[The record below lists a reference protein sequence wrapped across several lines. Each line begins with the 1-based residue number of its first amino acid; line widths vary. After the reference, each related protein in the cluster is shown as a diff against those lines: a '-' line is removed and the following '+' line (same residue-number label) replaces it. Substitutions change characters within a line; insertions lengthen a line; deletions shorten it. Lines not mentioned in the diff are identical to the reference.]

1 MTAHH
6 EARADCLAALRK
18 YSLLDVSTVVDLR
31 GRRAGELTITEL
43 ELVLDAAREGEL
55 LDAHLV
61 SLGDLG
67 RKDIRHKPGDAGTSK
82 SFEDA
87 LAYFDGFA
95 PLELS
100 VITGNHDLEGLDE
113 FGTDEANLQAW
124 MKCFSLDAP
133 WWAKQVARRTLIVG
147 LSTTRFRESPYS
159 SHEVFISD
167 EQICWFERTLQ
178 QHPASDGWKVL
189 VFSHAPPMGS
199 GLRVLQGVHIR
210 NGCAWLNHCGTPE
223 QSRAFLRLVREH
235 SQIKLWA
242 SGHFHLSHNYEDA
255 ICFREGCAFVHTGVV
270 GPKST
275 RDACRQTRLVQS
287 DEARLRILTVTHHL
301 RDEAGDAIVRL
312 DAELDYASGEL
323 VLDYASG
330 ELVLEHGSEDMT
342 TAIAAVCW
350 WQMADG
356 RTLGVHGGQV
366 VEYDAETLSPLG
378 IVVEKERL
386 LGRAVVVVN
395 EGEALVLID
404 NRAEG
409 VPPLVEVIHPN
420 DDGSY
425 WLRLQRNKR
434 VRQAEKLREQLA
446 SEWVAQQRNAAS

>member
-1 MTAHH
+1 
-6 EARADCLAALRK
+6 
-18 YSLLDVSTVVDLR
+18 
-31 GRRAGELTITEL
+31 
-43 ELVLDAAREGEL
+43 
-55 LDAHLV
+55 
-61 SLGDLG
+61 
-67 RKDIRHKPGDAGTSK
+67 
-82 SFEDA
+82 
-87 LAYFDGFA
+87 
-95 PLELS
+95 
-100 VITGNHDLEGLDE
+100 
-113 FGTDEANLQAW
+113 

-255 ICFREGCAFVHTGVV
+255 ICFREGCAFVQTGVV

-275 RDACRQTRLVQS
+275 RDACRQTRLVQG
-287 DEARLRILTVTHHL
+287 DEAGLRILTVNHHL

-323 VLDYASG
+323 VLA
-330 ELVLEHGSEDMT
+330 HGSEDYDHGDWFSAYT
-342 TAIAAVCW
+342 PEEADGCYLAAPSGRVACTQTEPAAVCW
-350 WQMADG
+350 WRMADG

-386 LGRAVVVVN
+386 LGREVVVVN